1 MFNFVLSLINKY
13 GEIIRYLIVG
23 VLTTLV
29 SVLSYYVCA
38 RIFTIGY
45 MISTVLSWIISVL
58 FAFITN
64 KYFVFQSESGDKNRI
79 FRECIDFFGCRIIT
93 LIIEII
99 IMWLFVDMIH
109 VDDMISKIVV
119 QFIVVVLNYVFSKLF
134 VFQNG

>member
-1 MFNFVLSLINKY
+1 MFNFVLSLIDKY

-29 SVLSYYVCA
+29 SIVSYFVCA
-38 RIFTIGY
+38 RIFLISY
-45 MISTVLSWIISVL
+45 MISTVLSWILSVL
-58 FAFITN
+58 FAFFTN
-64 KYFVFQSESGDKNRI
+64 KYFVFQSKSGDKNRI
-79 FRECIDFFGCRIIT
+79 FRECIDFFGCRIVT